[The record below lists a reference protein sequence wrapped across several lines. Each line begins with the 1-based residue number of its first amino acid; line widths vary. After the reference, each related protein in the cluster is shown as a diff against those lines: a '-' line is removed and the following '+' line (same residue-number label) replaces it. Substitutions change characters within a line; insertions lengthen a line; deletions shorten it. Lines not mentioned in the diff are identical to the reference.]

1 MESSSVYLSL
11 PASKERLYDY
21 SQAMDWPYQFVTL
34 SEADRHKRRILND
47 QYGLYAH
54 LSPLVPI
61 FGLLLV
67 RLIRWRLRKLT
78 GKQAPYDAEATSSA
92 VAIYEASVASSPLAL
107 WRRFAWWLSDN
118 VEFAGLTLCQR
129 DQLIF
134 GGVWAAWLLFLCTK
148 DTGTDY
154 HHLARRFGI
163 VGISQLPMLYLL
175 SLKWFNPVALILR
188 TSHEHLNRWHRT
200 LGRITYL
207 FITFHGI
214 LYLNY
219 YFQVGGL
226 PAAFFRAVPALGMS
240 GLFFMTLLNT
250 TSLRIIR
257 RLSYRLFFIIHIL
270 AALAVPFI
278 IWFHVPHG
286 RIYMAEALAVAIIDL
301 GIRRY
306 TRVTS
311 FCAVEAVIGTDL
323 VKIKVKGSEKMM
335 KSIASR
341 PGSHIYL
348 SIPPTS
354 RSKKTPLLLSYL
366 GSEFISNP
374 FTVASINEEAGEFM
388 LIVRQMR
395 GPTTKAL
402 SSFTN
407 PLSIDTNVAL
417 SFDGPYGG
425 YANFPSFS
433 GSEFDGVLLFAGG
446 VGATFILQLYKYIR
460 TQNPSLRVQ
469 TIWATRS
476 INEVAWCTTQ
486 ADSGILEEGGLRLF
500 CTRSG
505 FEPTD
510 SSAYESSSMS
520 DVEMSSLD
528 KESKVDDS
536 SVPVDSFRRPNIR
549 QIVNAFFQQ
558 GHGGRVGVVVC
569 GPDEMA
575 ADVRRVVTD
584 WVERD
589 RDVWFHNE
597 SFGW

>member
-1 MESSSVYLSL
+1 
-11 PASKERLYDY
+11 
-21 SQAMDWPYQFVTL
+21 MDWPYQFVTL

-47 QYGLYAH
+47 QHGLYAH

-61 FGLLLV
+61 LGLLLV
-67 RLIRWRLRKLT
+67 RLVRWRLGKLT
-78 GKQAPYDAEATSSA
+78 DKQAPYDAEATSSA
-92 VAIYEASVASSPLAL
+92 VAFYEASVASSPLAL
-107 WRRFAWWLSDN
+107 WRRFTWWLSDN

-200 LGRITYL
+200 LGRMTYL
-207 FITFHGI
+207 LITFHGI

-240 GLFFMTLLNT
+240 GFFCMTLLNT
-250 TSLRIIR
+250 ASLKMIR

-270 AALAVPFI
+270 VALTVPFI
-278 IWFHVPHG
+278 VWFHVPHG
-286 RIYMAEALAVAIIDL
+286 RIYMAEALAVAIMDL

-311 FCAVEAVIGTDL
+311 FCAVEAISGTDL
-323 VKIKVKGSEKMM
+323 VKIKVQGSDKMM
-335 KSIASR
+335 KSLVSR

-348 SIPPTS
+348 SIPPAS
-354 RSKKTPLLLSYL
+354 RSKKTPLLLSHL

-374 FTVASINEEAGEFM
+374 FTVAAIDEEAGEFM
-388 LIVRQMR
+388 LVVRQMR
-395 GPTTKAL
+395 GPTTKTL
-402 SSFTN
+402 SSFSN
-407 PLSIDTNVAL
+407 PLSRDIHVAL

-425 YANFPSFS
+425 YTNFPSFS

-446 VGATFILQLYKYIR
+446 VGATFILPLFKHIR
-460 TQNPSLRVQ
+460 TENPSLRVQ
-469 TIWATRS
+469 MIWATRN
-476 INEVAWCTTQ
+476 INEAAWCTTQ
-486 ADSGILEEGGLRLF
+486 AGNRILKEGGLRLF
-500 CTRSG
+500 CTRSA
-505 FEPTD
+505 FESTEN
-510 SSAYESSSMS
+510 SAYECSSIS

-528 KESKVDDS
+528 KESKVNDS
-536 SVPVDSFRRPNIR
+536 SVPVESFQRPNIR

-558 GHGGRVGVVVC
+558 GHGRRVGVVVC

-575 ADVRRVVTD
+575 ADVRRVVTH

>member
-67 RLIRWRLRKLT
+67 NLIRWRLRKLT

-92 VAIYEASVASSPLAL
+92 VAFYEASVASSPLAL
-107 WRRFAWWLSDN
+107 WRRFAWRLSDS
-118 VEFAGLTLCQR
+118 VDFAGMTLCQR

-134 GGVWAAWLLFLCTK
+134 GAVWMAWLLFLCTK

-219 YFQVGGL
+219 YFQAGGL

-240 GLFFMTLLNT
+240 GLFCMTLLNT
-250 TSLRIIR
+250 TSLRMIR

-270 AALAVPFI
+270 VALAVPFI
-278 IWFHVPHG
+278 VWFHVPHG
-286 RIYMAEALAVAIIDL
+286 RIYMAEALALAIIDL

-306 TRVTS
+306 IRVTS
-311 FCAVEAVIGTDL
+311 FCAIEAVTGTDL
-323 VKIKVKGSEKMM
+323 VKIEVKGSERMM
-335 KSIASR
+335 KSLASR

-348 SIPPTS
+348 SIPPAS
-354 RSKKTPLLLSYL
+354 RSKETPLLLSYL
-366 GSEFISNP
+366 GSEFTSNP
-374 FTVASINEEAGEFM
+374 YTVASVDEEAGEFM

-395 GPTTKAL
+395 GPTTKTL
-402 SSFTN
+402 SSFSN
-407 PLSIDTNVAL
+407 PASMGTNVAL

-425 YANFPSFS
+425 YTNFLDFS
-433 GSEFDGVLLFAGG
+433 RSKFDGVLLFAGG
-446 VGATFILQLYKYIR
+446 VGATFIFQLYKHIR
-460 TQNPSLRVQ
+460 TKNPSLRVQ
-469 TIWATRS
+469 TIWATRN
-476 INEVAWCTTQ
+476 INEAAWCTTQ
-486 ADSGILEEGGLRLF
+486 TDSTILKDGGLRLF

-505 FEPTD
+505 LESVD
-510 SSAYESSSMS
+510 SPAYECSNTS

-528 KESKVDDS
+528 KESKVDYKS
-536 SVPVDSFRRPNIR
+536 LAVEGFQRPNIR

-558 GHGGRVGVVVC
+558 GYGGRVGVVVC

-575 ADVRRVVTD
+575 VDVRRAVTH

>member
-1 MESSSVYLSL
+1 
-11 PASKERLYDY
+11 
-21 SQAMDWPYQFVTL
+21 
-34 SEADRHKRRILND
+34 
-47 QYGLYAH
+47 
-54 LSPLVPI
+54 
-61 FGLLLV
+61 
-67 RLIRWRLRKLT
+67 
-78 GKQAPYDAEATSSA
+78 
-92 VAIYEASVASSPLAL
+92 
-107 WRRFAWWLSDN
+107 
-118 VEFAGLTLCQR
+118 
-129 DQLIF
+129 
-134 GGVWAAWLLFLCTK
+134 
-148 DTGTDY
+148 
-154 HHLARRFGI
+154 
-163 VGISQLPMLYLL
+163 MLYLL
-175 SLKWFNPVALILR
+175 SLKWFNPIALILR

-207 FITFHGI
+207 FITFHGV

-240 GLFFMTLLNT
+240 GLFCIALLNT
-250 TSLRIIR
+250 TSLKMIR

-270 AALAVPFI
+270 VALAVPFI
-278 IWFHVPHG
+278 VWFHVPHG

-311 FCAVEAVIGTDL
+311 FCAVEAITGTDL
-323 VKIKVKGSEKMM
+323 VKVRVKGSERMM
-335 KSIASR
+335 KSLASR

-374 FTVASINEEAGEFM
+374 FTVASVDEEAGEFM
-388 LIVRQMR
+388 LIVRHMR
-395 GPTTKAL
+395 GPTTKTL
-402 SSFTN
+402 SSFSN

-417 SFDGPYGG
+417 SFEGPYGG
-425 YANFPSFS
+425 YTSFPSFS

-446 VGATFILQLYKYIR
+446 VGATFILQLYKHIR
-460 TQNPSLRVQ
+460 TENPSLRVQ
-469 TIWATRS
+469 TIWATRN
-476 INEVAWCTTQ
+476 INEAAWCTTQ
-486 ADSGILEEGGLRLF
+486 ADSSILKEGGMRLF

-505 FEPTD
+505 RESTD
-510 SSAYESSSMS
+510 SPAYECSNIN
-520 DVEMSSLD
+520 DVEMSCLD
-528 KESKVDDS
+528 KESKLNNS
-536 SVPVDSFRRPNIR
+536 SVPVESFLRPNIR

-558 GHGGRVGVVVC
+558 GHGGRVGVVAC

-575 ADVRRVVTD
+575 ADVRRVVTH